1 MDHDMQFFRDLWKNI
16 SHESALGADSIDTRT
31 QKAVWQARQKARG
44 DQSAED
50 MKTRVR
56 SLRANGLA
64 PSRSLSTGGT
74 MFL

>member
-1 MDHDMQFFRDLWKNI
+1 MDHDMQLLRDLWKNI

-31 QKAVWQARQKARG
+31 PKAVWQTRQKARG
-44 DQSAED
+44 DQSVED

-64 PSRSLSTGGT
+64 PSCSLSTGGT